1 MIVGNFNV
9 VPFLYP
15 NLNKRKERRSQGYLS
30 RILEKLEMMTL
41 LQLLNSN
48 RKEFTDF
55 SAEYGIFTSQTAMR
69 HKELIKNIENQKY

>member
-1 MIVGNFNV
+1 
-9 VPFLYP
+9 
-15 NLNKRKERRSQGYLS
+15 
-30 RILEKLEMMTL
+30 MMTL